1 MSKRRS
7 APGPAEAGGG
17 DDRGLRDRWRP
28 RAAGG
33 LRSQHRGRQRAL
45 RADRP
50 AGGQLRRRLRRLHA
64 RQRGRVEEGEG
75 DLVPLPPV
83 RRAAGA
89 ADGPGQ
95 HRGAA
100 GEARGGDGEVVRRDA
115 AAQPAGTAHAEAELQ
130 RRPRRTGRHPG
141 AGGRR
146 GAALLHDPGGPGRAR
161 RLQGETEARLQE
173 VPEAPVSELAVP
185 RPGFGVWLMA
195 ARPRTLS
202 AAVSPVLVGTA
213 IAHRA
218 GALRPPPALLA
229 LLASLF
235 IQIGTNFANDYSDFK
250 RGADA
255 NRLGPARVTQSG
267 LVAPG
272 TVKLAAWIAFG
283 ISGVLGIGLA
293 ALSGWPV
300 IAIGVASVAA
310 GGVHTAGRRA
320 PGPP

>member
-1 MSKRRS
+1 M
-7 APGPAEAGGG
+7 
-17 DDRGLRDRWRP
+17 
-28 RAAGG
+28 
-33 LRSQHRGRQRAL
+33 
-45 RADRP
+45 
-50 AGGQLRRRLRRLHA
+50 
-64 RQRGRVEEGEG
+64 
-75 DLVPLPPV
+75 
-83 RRAAGA
+83 
-89 ADGPGQ
+89 
-95 HRGAA
+95 
-100 GEARGGDGEVVRRDA
+100 
-115 AAQPAGTAHAEAELQ
+115 
-130 RRPRRTGRHPG
+130 
-141 AGGRR
+141 
-146 GAALLHDPGGPGRAR
+146 
-161 RLQGETEARLQE
+161 
-173 VPEAPVSELAVP
+173 SELAVP

-218 GALRPPPALLA
+218 GALRPLPALLA

-310 GGVHTAGRRA
+310 GWLYTGGPWPLGYHGLGDLFVFVFFGLVATCGTAYAQALFVPREAWVAGAAVGSLATAILVVNNLRDRQTDAKVGKNTLAVKLGAAASRA
-320 PGPP
+320 QYAVLVVAPFALALLLGTAWPLLALLAALPALRTVLREEGAALNRGLGQTARMQILYSVLLAAGLW

>member
-1 MSKRRS
+1 M
-7 APGPAEAGGG
+7 
-17 DDRGLRDRWRP
+17 
-28 RAAGG
+28 
-33 LRSQHRGRQRAL
+33 
-45 RADRP
+45 
-50 AGGQLRRRLRRLHA
+50 
-64 RQRGRVEEGEG
+64 
-75 DLVPLPPV
+75 
-83 RRAAGA
+83 
-89 ADGPGQ
+89 
-95 HRGAA
+95 
-100 GEARGGDGEVVRRDA
+100 
-115 AAQPAGTAHAEAELQ
+115 
-130 RRPRRTGRHPG
+130 
-141 AGGRR
+141 
-146 GAALLHDPGGPGRAR
+146 
-161 RLQGETEARLQE
+161 
-173 VPEAPVSELAVP
+173 SELAVP

-218 GALRPPPALLA
+218 GALRPLPALLA

-235 IQIGTNFANDYSDFK
+235 IQIGTNFANVYSDFK

-255 NRLGPARVTQSG
+255 NRLGPQRVTQSG

-310 GGVHTAGRRA
+310 GWLYTGGPWPLGYHGLGDLFVFVFFGLVATCGTAYAQALFVPHEAWVAGAAVGSLATAILVVNNLRDRQADAKVGKNTLAVKLGAAASRAQYVVLVVAPFALALLLGMAWPLLALVAAIPALRTVLKEEGAALNRGLGQTARLQILYSVLLTAGLW
-320 PGPP
+320 

>member
-1 MSKRRS
+1 
-7 APGPAEAGGG
+7 
-17 DDRGLRDRWRP
+17 
-28 RAAGG
+28 
-33 LRSQHRGRQRAL
+33 
-45 RADRP
+45 
-50 AGGQLRRRLRRLHA
+50 
-64 RQRGRVEEGEG
+64 
-75 DLVPLPPV
+75 
-83 RRAAGA
+83 
-89 ADGPGQ
+89 
-95 HRGAA
+95 
-100 GEARGGDGEVVRRDA
+100 
-115 AAQPAGTAHAEAELQ
+115 
-130 RRPRRTGRHPG
+130 
-141 AGGRR
+141 
-146 GAALLHDPGGPGRAR
+146 
-161 RLQGETEARLQE
+161 
-173 VPEAPVSELAVP
+173 VSELAVP

-218 GALRPPPALLA
+218 GALRPLPALLA

-310 GGVHTAGRRA
+310 GWLYTGGPWPLGYHGLGDLFVFVFFGLVATCGTAYAQALFVPREAWVAGAAVGSLATAILVVNNLRDRQTDAKVGKNTLAVKLGAAASRAQYVVLVVAPFALALLLGTAWPLLALVAAIPALRTVLKEEGGALNRGLGQTARLQILYSVLLTAGLW
-320 PGPP
+320 